1 MKNMEHIRD
10 LFPILQ
16 LDHGKLVYLD
26 SAASAQKPKEVIDAM
41 DIFTTTSYAN
51 VHRGIYDLSQRSTT
65 EFEKAR
71 EKIAAFLRVPN
82 AKEIVFTRS
91 LTEGINLLAQSF
103 VKPQLKSGD
112 QVLISAME
120 HHSNIVPWQMICQE
134 TGAELKFVP
143 VLENGEL
150 DLKEFSSMLNA
161 NVKVVSITHISNVL
175 GTINP
180 IQKIVKLAHEKNIP
194 VIVDGAQAAPHI
206 SVNVKELDCDFY
218 LFTGHKLYGPTGT
231 GVIYGKW
238 NLWLGMKPYHGGGE
252 MVEEVTME
260 SSTYKL
266 PPARFEAGTPNI
278 IGAVGLGY
286 AVDFMESIGFD
297 QIVKHEQELLQY
309 ALQKLQAIPGIKIYG
324 EAKDRIGLISFLI
337 DGFHPHDIAAI
348 LDQESIAVRVGHH
361 CAQPLHKQF
370 GIQGTIRVC
379 FGMYNTKKDIDRLI
393 DGIQKAKSLLE

>member
-1 MKNMEHIRD
+1 MKNMEQIRD
-10 LFPILQ
+10 HFPILQ

-26 SAASAQKPKEVIDAM
+26 SAASAQKPKEVIQAM
-41 DIFTTTSYAN
+41 DIFSTTSYAN

-71 EKIAAFLRVPN
+71 EKIAAFLKVPDT
-82 AKEIVFTRS
+82 KEIVFTRS

-103 VKPQLKSGD
+103 VKPQLTSGD

-120 HHSNIVPWQMICQE
+120 HHSNMVPWQMICQE

-150 DLKEFSSMLNA
+150 DMKAFSSMLNV
-161 NVKVVSITHISNVL
+161 NVKVVSITHVSNVL

-180 IQKIVKLAHEKNIP
+180 IQKIAKLAHERNIP

-206 SVNVKELDCDFY
+206 PVNVKELDCDFY

-252 MVEEVTME
+252 MVEEVTLE

-278 IGAVGLGY
+278 IGTVGLGY
-286 AVDFMESIGFD
+286 AVDFVESIGFD

-309 ALQKLQAIPGIKIYG
+309 ALQKLQAITGIKIYG
-324 EAKDRIGLISFLI
+324 EAKNRIGLISFLI
-337 DGFHPHDIAAI
+337 EGFHPHDIAAI

-379 FGMYNTKKDIDRLI
+379 FGMYNTKKDVDRLVA
-393 DGIQKAKSLLE
+393 GIQKAISLLE